1 MDTKTAKKSLEIREW
16 TCPVC
21 HVHHDR
27 DINASI
33 NILTEGL
40 RLHSMGLA

>member
-1 MDTKTAKKSLEIREW
+1 KSLEIREW

-21 HVHHDR
+21 HTHHDR

-33 NILTEGL
+33 KNRRNYGDSLVNK
-40 RLHSMGLA
+40 RHRC

>member
-1 MDTKTAKKSLEIREW
+1 GYKDGKKSFDIREW
-16 TCPVC
+16 TCPIYRT
-21 HVHHDR
+21 HHDR